1 MLKNRIFMY
10 LFFFSLL
17 FVIFQYMN
25 EKTIFESQD
34 KKITLLTE
42 KKIKGLDSINVLND
56 RIADLNYFTLQGNEN
71 AMTYL
76 ENLGLDPLKVEQQVA
91 DAIYDRI
98 SENGGNSLIPF
109 TGSKGTMKINKLKFL
124 NHRWILADFSDGT
137 SWGEM
142 IVEYF
147 FDDKMELQLT
157 AIGSVLYP
165 N

>member
-1 MLKNRIFMY
+1 MKNKIFMY
-10 LFFFSLL
+10 LFFFALL

-34 KKITLLTE
+34 KKITSLSE
-42 KKIKGLDSINVLND
+42 KASKAIDSIEILND

-71 AMTYL
+71 AMTYF
-76 ENLGLDPLKVEQQVA
+76 ENIGLDATKVEGQVA
-91 DAIYDRI
+91 DAIYDKLT
-98 SENGGNSLIPF
+98 EGGGNSLIPLAG
-109 TGSKGTMKINKLKFL
+109 TKGAMRINKLKFL
-124 NHRWILADFSDGT
+124 NHRWIQADFSDGS

-147 FDDKMELQLT
+147 YDHNMELQLT
-157 AIGSVLYP
+157 TIGSVLYP

>member
-1 MLKNRIFMY
+1 MKNKIFMY
-10 LFFFSLL
+10 LFFFALL
-17 FVIFQYMN
+17 FVLFQYMN

-42 KKIKGLDSINVLND
+42 KKIIGLDSIEVLND
-56 RIADLNYFTLQGNEN
+56 RIANLNYFTLQGNEN
-71 AMTYL
+71 AMTYF
-76 ENLGLDPLKVEQQVA
+76 ENLGLDPLQVEKQVA

-109 TGSKGTMKINKLKFL
+109 AGTKGAMRINKLKFL
-124 NHRWILADFSDGT
+124 NHRWIIADFSDG
-137 SWGEM
+137 SAWGEM